1 MCHNHRATGKEYYE
15 SIFWASMLLHSQLAI
30 MPQKNMVNNLGLTA
44 DSTHFGGSIDTTPRA
59 YRRIFTMQR
68 HEMDFPLRH
77 PRYLIEDVSYKERL
91 YKTNAWGH
99 PWIKVGRSLE
109 ELWLNLRHGNLSF
122 IGKSV
127 KRRLKKWFGGD
138 KHQ

>member
-1 MCHNHRATGKEYYE
+1 
-15 SIFWASMLLHSQLAI
+15 
-30 MPQKNMVNNLGLTA
+30 MVNNLGLTA

-59 YRRIFTMQR
+59 YRRIFTMKR

-99 PWIKVGRSLE
+99 PWIKIGRSLE
-109 ELWLNLRHGNLSF
+109 ELWLNLRHGNFSF
-122 IGKSV
+122 IGKSI
-127 KRRLKKWFGGD
+127 KRRFNKWFGKD
-138 KHQ
+138 KHS